1 MNDNNIID
9 LGEVQVPESWN
20 DVTLAKYQQ
29 IERFYADKDKKFNVI
44 DVLDIIID
52 KNKDYI
58 MNLPAEFLNIIL
70 DKLQFIL
77 TPPKEEKPTN
87 KIEISGET
95 YIINV
100 QNKLKTGEWVAAEM
114 VMKDDKHNYAAILAI
129 LCRKQDEIYDS
140 KFENEILEDRIKL
153 FEKQPVTKILPII
166 NFFLSC
172 YMMLELPSQ
181 LSTKVEEELN
191 HIRKHIENSEKIGV
205 CKKRYLIWRAKK
217 LQKLLKSIKNT

>member
-1 MNDNNIID
+1 MNDNIID

-20 DVTLAKYQQ
+20 DITLKKYQE
-29 IERFYADKDKKFNVI
+29 IEKFYEDKDKKFNVI

-52 KNKDYI
+52 KDKDYI

-70 DKLQFIL
+70 DKLQFLL
-77 TPPKEEKPTN
+77 TLPKEEKPVN
-87 KIEISGET
+87 KITIDGEE
-95 YIINV
+95 YIINF

-114 VMKDDKHNYAAILAI
+114 VLKSDKHNYAALLAI
-129 LCRKQDEIYDS
+129 LCRKDGELYDS

-153 FEKQPVTKILPII
+153 FEKQPVTKILSLMG
-166 NFFLSC
+166 FFLNL
-172 YMMLELPSQ
+172 YLMLELPSQ

-191 HIRKHIENSEKIGV
+191 HTVRLIETSQKIGV